1 MLSPSAKPPSPPKF
15 FPSSSSAF
23 KPASQIKTEL
33 FADRDPLST
42 QISALTTSQ
51 LTESNESDRSITP
64 ITELVSNPENASK
77 LREAIQLLQASYH
90 GVIAELERQTKE
102 AQSLHESY
110 VQAINILEKERK
122 DANIAKQELQTV
134 VHHNKKLH
142 LVCNAV
148 GPAAE
153 KLQKMV
159 DKLLPHVRNSQI
171 KADVQAELAA
181 VQNILNPNPLLLSSS
196 SSEEIPRTK
205 SISVND
211 SAQSSLMA
219 ALISPTKRNVRG
231 KLSAKFV
238 QQARQRSFNN
248 ANSGA
253 NSAPPAKD
261 VRFNSIPLHLHK
273 RDIHV
278 VTRAETQALLDS
290 PRRKILKINPE
301 REFAESKSNHKR
313 SPSIDSNI
321 SDASTVTLDEAEIN
335 AQRDLHPH
343 TTDGSVVGLKVSR
356 EARTSIDNFTSVST
370 PFRAQNF
377 NDETI
382 SAISEDKRINIVA
395 SGNFLQVFAADPKSP
410 SGYKL
415 KSQVEIMRLRKI
427 THLHVVTTSTP
438 HTEQLTKS
446 FIYLCGLS
454 SSSSPDNNPATPTVT
469 VLVYDMNLL
478 LHSSC
483 SVNLPKPSSSLNTR
497 KRSCSMM
504 EEVDA
509 KIFSEVQTLTGTIGE
524 YGEMTVILKFEN
536 GVTEKRVCNAEPVN
550 GDHT

>member
-1 MLSPSAKPPSPPKF
+1 MLQEKTSPSPSASVFSSTEMIFPPSTPTTKSIIVKPTPLSVSTTSSWSSSTSSAYMLSPSAKPPSPPKY

-23 KPASQIKTEL
+23 QPASQIKTKI
-33 FADRDPLST
+33 FADPDPAST
-42 QISALTTSQ
+42 QISSLTTSQ
-51 LTESNESDRSITP
+51 LKNSTESDRSITP

-110 VQAINILEKERK
+110 VQ
-122 DANIAKQELQTV
+122 V

-159 DKLLPHVRNSQI
+159 DKLLPHVRNSQ
-171 KADVQAELAA
+171 
-181 VQNILNPNPLLLSSS
+181 NPLLLSSS

-253 NSAPPAKD
+253 NSARPAKD

-273 RDIHV
+273 RDIHG

-382 SAISEDKRINIVA
+382 SAISEDKRINVVA
-395 SGNFLQVFAADPKSP
+395 SG
-410 SGYKL
+410 
-415 KSQVEIMRLRKI
+415 RLRKI

-438 HTEQLTKS
+438 HTEQLTIS
-446 FIYLCGLS
+446 FVYLCGLS
-454 SSSSPDNNPATPTVT
+454 SSSSPGYDPATPTVT
-469 VLVYDMNLL
+469 VLVYDINVPNCLL
-478 LHSSC
+478 LHSS
-483 SVNLPKPSSSLNTR
+483 SSIQLPKLSSASALKTR

-504 EEVDA
+504 EEADA